1 MIDLA
6 ASKTEWSNSIKL
18 RRVLWTWGL
27 EPLVRWLPK
36 PCSPVRVMA
45 LRLMG
50 ASVGPHCLL
59 MPGIKVLMPWNLHLE
74 DHVAIGR
81 GVDIYNFALVE
92 IRRQTVVSQDT
103 HLCTGSHDF
112 SQPSMPLVY
121 SPIRIGSGSWVAA
134 GVFVCPGVSVAD
146 GVVVGAR
153 SVVSKSLDIP
163 WSVYAG
169 NPCVR
174 IKDRTMARKD
184 TP

>member
-1 MIDLA
+1 MINLA

-18 RRVLWTWGL
+18 RRVLWTFVL

-36 PCSPVRVMA
+36 PCSPLRVLA

-50 ASVGPHCLL
+50 AKIGPHCLL
-59 MPGIKVLMPWNLHLE
+59 MPGIKVLMPWNLRLE

-81 GVDIYNFALVE
+81 GVDIYNFAMVE
-92 IRRQTVVSQDT
+92 IRRQTVISQDT

-112 SQPSMPLVY
+112 RQPSTPLIY
-121 SPIRIGSGSWVAA
+121 NPIRIGSGSWVAA
-134 GVFVCPGVSVAD
+134 GVFVCPGVSMAD

-153 SVVSKSLDIP
+153 SVVTKNLDIP

-169 NPCVR
+169 NPCAR
-174 IKDRTMARKD
+174 IMDRLMTCA
-184 TP
+184 